1 MRVRWTTKP
10 IYGMKVGWLQSIGD
24 IDKKAGKNEER
35 NVQAM
40 VCDV

>member
-1 MRVRWTTKP
+1 MTKT
-10 IYGMKVGWLQSIGD
+10 IYGTTVDMLRVIGD
-24 IDKKAGKNEER
+24 IGKKAGKNEER